1 MNNPAGD
8 DRRSRTGTIAFAL
21 AALSVLVLLATVVI
35 AAVLALGGDDAAAT
49 DGSERPPSPSVP
61 EPRFAGWQTIYG
73 DRLQNVAIDVPSV
86 DVGWTLLSPGQ
97 GTYFAGK
104 DTDGDGVGDGDKA
117 VTDGQGAILGLD
129 WCDGEEEYEHPYL
142 ASIGI
147 ESMPNSKGED
157 LRTAN
162 EELAKVW
169 VEEASYHDDGVHT
182 NEHTDIVTEPFE
194 LDDGPDA
201 VLSRS
206 VITVAAADR
215 KKCDAPEHEVNVL
228 TLDAGKNLVS
238 VVLSRDLGL
247 DGSMGDDQV
256 DEILRAVHTL
266 T

>member
-1 MNNPAGD
+1 MNSPAGD
-8 DRRSRTGTIAFAL
+8 DPRSRTSTTALVL
-21 AALSVLVLLATVVI
+21 AALSVLTLLATAVV
-35 AAVLALGGDDAAAT
+35 AAVLALGGDDAVAT
-49 DGSERPPSPSVP
+49 DGSERPPSPNVP

-73 DRLQNVAIDVPSV
+73 DRLQNVAIEVPSV

-104 DTDGDGVGDGDKA
+104 DNDGDGVGDGDKA
-117 VTDGQGAILGLD
+117 VTDGQAAILGLN
-129 WCDGEEEYEHPYL
+129 WCDPGEHEQPYL

-147 ESMPNSKGED
+147 ESMPNSKDED

-162 EELAKVW
+162 EDLAEVW

-182 NEHTDIVTEPFE
+182 NEHTDIVTELFE
-194 LDDGPDA
+194 LDDGTDA

-228 TLDAGKNLVS
+228 TLEAGNHLVS

-247 DGSMGDDQV
+247 DGSMTDDGV
-256 DEILRAVHTL
+256 DEILRAVHAL
-266 T
+266 K

>member
-1 MNNPAGD
+1 VNSPAGD
-8 DRRSRTGTIAFAL
+8 DLPNRTGIVALSL
-21 AALSVLVLLATVVI
+21 AALSALVLLATVVV

-73 DRLQNVAIDVPSV
+73 DRVQNIAIEVPSV
-86 DVGWTLLSPGQ
+86 DVGWTLLAPSQ

-117 VTDGQGAILGLD
+117 VTDGQAAILGLN
-129 WCDGEEEYEHPYL
+129 WCDPEEEYEQPYL
-142 ASIGI
+142 ASVGI
-147 ESMPNSKGED
+147 ESMPNSKDED

-162 EELAKVW
+162 EELAKLW
-169 VEEASYHDDGVHT
+169 VEEASYLDDGVHT
-182 NEHTDIVTEPFE
+182 NEHSDIVTEPFE

-206 VITVAAADR
+206 VITVAAPDR

-228 TLDAGKNLVS
+228 TLDAGENLVS

-247 DGSMGDDQV
+247 DGSMTDDQV

-266 T
+266 K